1 MSFNTCDRLFM
12 QYIHIAVASFIAG
25 IRVANPLKQKENVF
39 KVIFVLLI
47 FVFFLPQYIANS
59 RLPYMP

>member
-1 MSFNTCDRLFM
+1 M

-25 IRVANPLKQKENVF
+25 IRVDNPLKKKENVF

-47 FVFFLPQYIANS
+47 FGFL
-59 RLPYMP
+59 LP